1 MVAPAT
7 NIRRPLRFWEQICSN
22 MGVTMGFELEG
33 KVTPKIVKD
42 AVVALQKEYP
52 YLRTVLKQDMNQ
64 LAFIE
69 QPVVWSRPELP
80 TFSLNHL
87 SSTAFL
93 SGSPQ
98 YA

>member
-1 MVAPAT
+1 
-7 NIRRPLRFWEQICSN
+7 
-22 MGVTMGFELEG
+22 MGFELEG
-33 KVTPKIVKD
+33 KVTPKIVRN

>member
-33 KVTPKIVKD
+33 KVTPQIVKD
-42 AVVALQKEYP
+42 AVTALQKEYP

-64 LAFIE
+64 LAFVE
-69 QPVVWSRPELP
+69 QPVVRS
-80 TFSLNHL
+80 SLQPPL
-87 SSTAFL
+87 
-93 SGSPQ
+93 
-98 YA
+98 